1 MSTLLWRHE
10 TERLGTVQ
18 VADTLVK
25 RAGLVGLKGLEHKI
39 PVLTPKYLLP
49 SQWVL
54 GLFTLYPAPKYGT
67 KPRDHNI
74 MALYKT
80 YPLCYIPLSRSAR
93 HSFATSLK
101 FCRHNMIFVAAQRLS
116 GIGCGNIWA
125 TNHS

>member
-67 KPRDHNI
+67 KPEIIISCLLTKPIRYVTLHSRDHR
-74 MALYKT
+74 
-80 YPLCYIPLSRSAR
+80 C
-93 HSFATSLK
+93 ATSLGHRNRVTTSILMCEQK
-101 FCRHNMIFVAAQRLS
+101 PYPWSVA
-116 GIGCGNIWA
+116 
-125 TNHS
+125 

>member
-1 MSTLLWRHE
+1 MSTLLWLHE

-25 RAGLVGLKGLEHKI
+25 RAGLVGREGLEHKI

-54 GLFTLYPAPKYGT
+54 GVFTLNPAPKYGT

-74 MALYKT
+74 MALDKT

-93 HSFATSLK
+93 RSFATSQN
-101 FCRHNMIFVAAQRLS
+101 FCRHNRSCVWTEALSGMTFVAA
-116 GIGCGNIWA
+116 
-125 TNHS
+125 